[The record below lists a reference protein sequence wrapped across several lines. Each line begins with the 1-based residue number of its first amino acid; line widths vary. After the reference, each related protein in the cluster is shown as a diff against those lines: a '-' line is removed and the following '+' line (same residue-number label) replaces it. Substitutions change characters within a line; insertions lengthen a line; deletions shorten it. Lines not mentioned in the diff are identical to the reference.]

1 VTTKHALSTKE
12 NLIMSSRNETIV
24 RNAFEMTFNQGAL
37 EELSRYF
44 SADVRR
50 HNQASPYADR
60 DLPALW
66 EHIQTVR
73 HACPD
78 GRLKLNDALVAED
91 LVAFWWTFR
100 GAQDAGSL
108 GFLPVALAV
117 DLSGST
123 VVHLADGKIDE
134 IWELGDNL
142 ASLAATAAVA
152 APALVM
158 TPAMV

>member
-1 VTTKHALSTKE
+1 MT
-12 NLIMSSRNETIV
+12 SRNETLV
-24 RNAFEMTFNQGAL
+24 RDAYEMTFNQGAL

-50 HNQASPYADR
+50 HHQSSPHAER
-60 DLPALW
+60 GLPALW

-73 HACPD
+73 NACPD
-78 GRLKLNDALVAED
+78 GRLEFNDAIVADD

-100 GAQDAGSL
+100 GTQDAGSL

-123 VVHLADGKIDE
+123 VAHLEDGKIDE
-134 IWELGDNL
+134 IWELGDDL
-142 ASLAATAAVA
+142 ASLADTAVVTAPSLVM
-152 APALVM
+152 APAI
-158 TPAMV
+158 T

>member
-1 VTTKHALSTKE
+1 MT
-12 NLIMSSRNETIV
+12 SRNETIV
-24 RNAFEMTFNQGAL
+24 RDAFEMTFNQGAL
-37 EELSRYF
+37 EEMGRYF

-60 DLPALW
+60 GLPALW
-66 EHIQTVR
+66 EHIQSVR

-78 GRLKLNDALVAED
+78 GRLQLNDALVADD

-100 GAQDAGSL
+100 GTQDAGSL

-123 VVHLADGKIDE
+123 VVHLEDGKIDE
-134 IWELGDNL
+134 IWELGDDL
-142 ASLAATAAVA
+142 ASLADTAAV
-152 APALVM
+152 PSLVM
-158 TPAMV
+158 TPALA